1 RRPDRRPGRR
11 PLDGLLRR
19 RPGPGPALLRGPSRD
34 RGGAAARGVRR
45 GRRARPFARR
55 NHSLPDES
63 AMNRAAPIFLVPL
76 RLAIRWPFFTE
87 GVQKIISVKT
97 GETTTNR
104 PFSSAGY
111 FREAPG
117 PAGSVMRSTVLG
129 DPDDEAL
136 ALLTVVVP
144 PGDSAS
150 LPPHKSMPP
159 EL

>member
-1 RRPDRRPGRR
+1 
-11 PLDGLLRR
+11 
-19 RPGPGPALLRGPSRD
+19 
-34 RGGAAARGVRR
+34 
-45 GRRARPFARR
+45 
-55 NHSLPDES
+55 SLPDES
-63 AMNRAAPIFLVPL
+63 AMNRAATIFLVLL
-76 RLAIRWPFFTE
+76 RLAIGWHFFTE
-87 GVQKIISVKT
+87 GVQKIISVQT

-159 EL
+159 ELRRRWAQLLDDYARHYGLSEDVVRRDGWAILDQSGDDVVLWLT